1 MLVTISSKYQVVIPR
16 EVRKALGLKSG
27 EKAQVIPY
35 RNRIE
40 LVPLRTMKEVRGILR
55 GMDTRIDR
63 GDDRL

>member
-1 MLVTISSKYQVVIPR
+1 MVVTISSKYQVVIPR

-40 LVPLRTMKEVRGILR
+40 LIPLRTIKEMRGFLK

-63 GDDRL
+63 GGQRL

>member
-1 MLVTISSKYQVVIPR
+1 MVVTISSKYQVVIPR

-40 LVPLRTMKEVRGILR
+40 LVPLRTIKEMRGFLK

-63 GDDRL
+63 GGERL

>member
-1 MLVTISSKYQVVIPR
+1 MVVTISSKYQVVIPR

-40 LVPLRTMKEVRGILR
+40 LVPLRTIKEMRGFLN

-63 GDDRL
+63 GGERL